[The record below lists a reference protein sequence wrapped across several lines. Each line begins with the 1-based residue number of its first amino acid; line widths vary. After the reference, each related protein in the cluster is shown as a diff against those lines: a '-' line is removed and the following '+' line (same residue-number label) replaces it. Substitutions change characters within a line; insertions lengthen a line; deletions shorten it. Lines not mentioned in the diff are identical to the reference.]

1 MAKVVRFD
9 STAVAL
15 HWTTAALIVVAFG
28 LGLAVD
34 AFPKDWEHAVVN
46 THSLLGIAIVALTA
60 ARIAWRLGHAPPPL
74 PEEVGGPLVRRA
86 TAVVHFLL
94 YTLMVAVPLIG
105 IPVLLYRGLALDFG
119 LFQVP
124 SPFART
130 PAIFRPLQEAHELA
144 AYALIGLAAAQ
155 YVLAALYH
163 HLIRRDEVLLQML
176 GTGAAMNARAIARR
190 AKVDARGVRLP
201 RRLIRRRLGDP
212 ADVAVQRLQV
222 EVAEH
227 LWGVRGHLVRG
238 LPDFRG
244 ERVERIW
251 ARRDPQRL
259 ATLPFV
265 AVTLVTAVAYEE
277 SRSAG
282 AGAALAA

>member
-1 MAKVVRFD
+1 MAKVNRFD

-34 AFPKDWEHAVVN
+34 AFPKNWEHAVVN

-74 PEEVGGPLVRRA
+74 PEEIGGRLVRRA

-94 YTLMVAVPLIG
+94 YTLMAAVPLIG

-130 PAIFRPLQEAHELA
+130 PAVFRPLQEAHEFA
-144 AYALIGLAAAQ
+144 AYALIGLAAAHI
-155 YVLAALYH
+155 LAALYH
-163 HLIRRDEVLLQML
+163 HFIRRDEVLLRML
-176 GTGAAMNARAIARR
+176 GPARR
-190 AKVDARGVRLP
+190 
-201 RRLIRRRLGDP
+201 
-212 ADVAVQRLQV
+212 
-222 EVAEH
+222 
-227 LWGVRGHLVRG
+227 
-238 LPDFRG
+238 
-244 ERVERIW
+244 
-251 ARRDPQRL
+251 
-259 ATLPFV
+259 
-265 AVTLVTAVAYEE
+265 
-277 SRSAG
+277 
-282 AGAALAA
+282 

>member
-1 MAKVVRFD
+1 MTDNTRRFRSASEGSVLAKVDHFD

-34 AFPKDWEHAVVN
+34 AFPKELEHAVVN
-46 THSLLGIAIVALTA
+46 TFSLLRHCNHRFDRRAY
-60 ARIAWRLGHAPPPL
+60 RLASRPAPPPL

-105 IPVLLYRGLALDFG
+105 IPVFLYRGLALDFG

-144 AYALIGLAAAQ
+144 AYALIGLAAAHM
-155 YVLAALYH
+155 LAALYH
-163 HLIRRDEVLLQML
+163 HFIRRDEVLLQML
-176 GTGAAMNARAIARR
+176 TPARR
-190 AKVDARGVRLP
+190 
-201 RRLIRRRLGDP
+201 
-212 ADVAVQRLQV
+212 
-222 EVAEH
+222 
-227 LWGVRGHLVRG
+227 
-238 LPDFRG
+238 
-244 ERVERIW
+244 
-251 ARRDPQRL
+251 
-259 ATLPFV
+259 
-265 AVTLVTAVAYEE
+265 
-277 SRSAG
+277 
-282 AGAALAA
+282 